1 MLATA
6 VSRGRSLDS
15 ILRADR
21 GGDVAL
27 KLQDLRE
34 RPRRRTPGLPGQC
47 PEAMPE

>member
-15 ILRADR
+15 ILKAEK

-27 KLQDLRE
+27 KQQDLRE
-34 RPRRRTPGLPGQC
+34 GPRRRTPGLAGQC
-47 PEAMPE
+47 PEPMTE